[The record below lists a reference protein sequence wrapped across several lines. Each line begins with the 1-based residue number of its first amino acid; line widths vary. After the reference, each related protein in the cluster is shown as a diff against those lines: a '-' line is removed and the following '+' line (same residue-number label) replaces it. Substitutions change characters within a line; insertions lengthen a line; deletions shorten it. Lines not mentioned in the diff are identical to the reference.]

1 MWLVTIRC
9 LIRMLA
15 IQLKRCLGYSS
26 NQPPPAEMPQFP
38 AFSDGSK
45 ASIGQAGTAVF
56 YRFLCETNSKL
67 HSSVPEDVLSWLTH
81 PIGESLMDKFETWL
95 STVGEG
101 FSPNTVTH
109 PYTCHSSPKCCN
121 LSRKVLITPCGRCWS
136 DHSPLA
142 LPEITKHLPP
152 IPHVITSKGL
162 TLAAFILTR
171 LGDDS
176 RWRASP
182 WTGWFGY

>member
-1 MWLVTIRC
+1 MSITSLIGALSFMWLVTIRC

-121 LSRKVLITPCGRCWS
+121 LSRKVLMTPCGRCWS

-142 LPEITKHLPP
+142 LPAH
-152 IPHVITSKGL
+152 S
-162 TLAAFILTR
+162 
-171 LGDDS
+171 
-176 RWRASP
+176 
-182 WTGWFGY
+182 